1 MIVPQPVEDAHAGV
15 ALLAPAAA
23 LLPEHLIDEATE
35 PFEGGVPRLPVP

>member
-23 LLPEHLIDEATE
+23 LLLEHLVDEATE
-35 PFEGGVPRLPVP
+35 ALEGGAPRLPVP